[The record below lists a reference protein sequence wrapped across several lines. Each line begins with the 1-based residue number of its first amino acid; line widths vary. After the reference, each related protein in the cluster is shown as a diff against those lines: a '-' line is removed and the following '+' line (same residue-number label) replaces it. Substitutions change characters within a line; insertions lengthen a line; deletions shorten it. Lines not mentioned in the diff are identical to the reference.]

1 MTFFK
6 AQKPQATSISFTV
19 LGHPEPQG
27 STRAFLM
34 AGRPRVTSDNAKM
47 KPWRQQVGWTALR
60 ARPGAQIFAAQHIP
74 VKARFEFYLAPPIK
88 MPKGRSW
95 PAVKPDLDKL
105 CRATF
110 DALTGILWID
120 DGQVVD
126 LAAVKQYGLPERTEI
141 TVEIAA

>member
-1 MTFFK
+1 MTLFK
-6 AQKPQATSISFTV
+6 TQKPQATSISFTV

-27 STRAFLM
+27 STRLRLVK
-34 AGRPRVTSDNAKM
+34 GQPHITSANAKM
-47 KPWRQQVGWTALR
+47 MPWRQQVGWTALR
-60 ARPGAQIFAAQHIP
+60 MRQGAQIFAAQHVP
-74 VKARFEFYLAPPIK
+74 VKARFAFYLAPPIK
-88 MPKGRSW
+88 MPKGRSC